1 MNRSQINSISWLD
14 YLDDQNNEMI
24 CYALIRSLH
33 TIGPTIF
40 TWKVAEILEKTFTNT
55 RNESHTIKY
64 KVFAA

>member
-1 MNRSQINSISWLD
+1 
-14 YLDDQNNEMI
+14 MI
-24 CYALIRSLH
+24 CYLIELQLLKTWKKALDIIRH
-33 TIGPTIF
+33 TVVPTIV